1 MTIFLAILGVAI
13 AVGIGLFFYMRAKK
27 KDAQSP
33 VIIQNIAPP
42 PPKRDNS
49 WEGIFKDATRDVL
62 EIGTD
67 RLDKLANQT

>member
-1 MTIFLAILGVAI
+1 MMIFLAVLGVAI

-27 KDAQSP
+27 DAQAP

-62 EIGTD
+62 TIGTD

>member
-1 MTIFLAILGVAI
+1 MMIFLAILGVAI
-13 AVGIGLFFYMRAKK
+13 VIGAGLFFYMRAQK
-27 KDAQSP
+27 ASQAP